1 MYALFCYSNYTKGKL
16 FDKLKL
22 HDTCGINNL
31 HGMPGVISGIGA
43 IIMSAIATKEVYGP
57 R

>member
-1 MYALFCYSNYTKGKL
+1 M
-16 FDKLKL
+16 FDKLRL